1 MSRFKLLAGV
11 AVAAALALSGCGSN
25 QTAGSGSAANQQQD
39 SGSTVF
45 QSLADLAAKAGPA
58 SAAKSSAHVSI
69 TTEGG
74 SQSLHG
80 QGDLR
85 LGNDPAINLTI
96 NAGAAGDIGIRLV
109 DSVFYVN
116 LGAASPS
123 ADKPW
128 IKIDASGS
136 DPMSKTFASL
146 VNALKTQSDPAQAFK
161 QMAGAGQITAV
172 KPEQLN
178 GQPTTHYS
186 IDVDLQ
192 KLVALQEDPNLKQ
205 LMQTA
210 VAAIGQK
217 TVPYEVW
224 LNKDNLPVKLT
235 SSVPVQDPTTKQ
247 ATVTKTTIE
256 YSDWGKQ
263 VNITAPPANQI
274 SGG

>member
-25 QTAGSGSAANQQQD
+25 QTAGSGSAANQKQD
-39 SGSTVF
+39 SSTVF
-45 QSLADLAAKAGPA
+45 QNLADLANKAGPA
-58 SAAKSSAHVSI
+58 SAAKSSAHVAI

-74 SQSLHG
+74 SQALHG

-123 ADKPW
+123 GKPW
-128 IKIDASGS
+128 IKIDASGR

-161 QMAGAGQITAV
+161 QMAGAGKITAV
-172 KPEQLN
+172 KSEQLN
-178 GQPTTHYS
+178 GEPTTHYS
-186 IDVDLQ
+186 IDIDLQ
-192 KLVALQEDPNLKQ
+192 KLVALQEDPSLKS

-217 TVPYEVW
+217 TVPYDVW

-256 YSDWGKQ
+256 YSDWGKP
-263 VNITAPPANQI
+263 VTISAPPADQV
-274 SGG
+274 GGG

>member
-39 SGSTVF
+39 SSTIF

-58 SAAKSSAHVSI
+58 SAAKSSAHVTI

-116 LGAASPS
+116 LG
-123 ADKPW
+123 
-128 IKIDASGS
+128 
-136 DPMSKTFASL
+136 
-146 VNALKTQSDPAQAFK
+146 
-161 QMAGAGQITAV
+161 
-172 KPEQLN
+172 
-178 GQPTTHYS
+178 
-186 IDVDLQ
+186 
-192 KLVALQEDPNLKQ
+192 
-205 LMQTA
+205 
-210 VAAIGQK
+210 
-217 TVPYEVW
+217 
-224 LNKDNLPVKLT
+224 
-235 SSVPVQDPTTKQ
+235 
-247 ATVTKTTIE
+247 
-256 YSDWGKQ
+256 
-263 VNITAPPANQI
+263 
-274 SGG
+274 

>member
-11 AVAAALALSGCGSN
+11 AVAAGLALAGCGSN
-25 QTAGSGSAANQQQD
+25 QTAGSGGPANNQQQD
-39 SGSTVF
+39 SGTIF
-45 QSLADLAAKAGPA
+45 QSLADLANKAGPA
-58 SAAKSSAHVSI
+58 SAAKSSTHMTI

-85 LGNDPAINLTI
+85 LGNNPAINLTI

-116 LGAASPS
+116 LGTASPS
-123 ADKPW
+123 SDKPW
-128 IKIDASGS
+128 VKIDASGS

-178 GQPTTHYS
+178 GERTTHYS
-186 IDVDLQ
+186 INVDLQ
-192 KLVALQEDPNLKQ
+192 KLVALQEDPSLKS

-210 VAAIGQK
+210 VAAISQK

-224 LNKDNLPVKLT
+224 LNQDNLPVKLT
-235 SSVPVQDPTTKQ
+235 TSVPVQDPTTKQ

-256 YSDWGKQ
+256 YSDWGKP
-263 VNITAPPANQI
+263 VNITAPPADQI